1 MYGTVNDAG
10 YHPMHSADADEDST
24 PAMPVLESR
33 SAALAYQSRVT
44 LTSVTGG
51 RGSPSV
57 GALDIQRVTSERA
70 CPSKS
75 ASACCRSS
83 SYTGVS
89 PTPCSMS
96 PAAMRPQ
103 RAAALPGVTPWTV
116 NGPAGEILST
126 WMPMPF
132 ETPAPGGA
140 DASLAPM
147 PPCPC
152 RREPSCRTCHHH
164 QQVWRHSFPPMLQNT
179 QVNAKPLRA
188 VKVS

>member
-1 MYGTVNDAG
+1 MAYSTVNDAG

-24 PAMPVLESR
+24 PAMPVLDSR
-33 SAALAYQSRVT
+33 SAALAYQSR
-44 LTSVTGG
+44 LTWTFVTGG

-75 ASACCRSS
+75 AIACCWSS

-103 RAAALPGVTPWTV
+103 SAAALPGVTPWTV

-126 WMPMPF
+126 WMPMPL
-132 ETPAPGGA
+132 ETPAPGGVE
-140 DASLAPM
+140 ASRLAPM
-147 PPCPC
+147 PPCPW
-152 RREPSCRTCHHH
+152 RKEPSCSTCHHH
-164 QQVWRHSFPPMLQNT
+164 TQIWRHSFPPMLQN
-179 QVNAKPLRA
+179 ARSA
-188 VKVS
+188 VKEC